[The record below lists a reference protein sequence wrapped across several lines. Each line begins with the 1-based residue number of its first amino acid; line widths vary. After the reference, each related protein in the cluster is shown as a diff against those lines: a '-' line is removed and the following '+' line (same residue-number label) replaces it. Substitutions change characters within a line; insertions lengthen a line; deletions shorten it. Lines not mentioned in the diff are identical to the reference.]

1 MTSAEVPESDSRFGM
16 ARDPTTAGNPGT
28 DSRVRLFVVTPDPL
42 ARHPKPAV
50 PADLTCVEVLAVI
63 NWYVDCEC
71 DVTTMLV
78 IAAHLDVCCDC
89 VRELSQLR
97 WLKSAVRRCGG
108 APESPPCP

>member
-1 MTSAEVPESDSRFGM
+1 
-16 ARDPTTAGNPGT
+16 
-28 DSRVRLFVVTPDPL
+28 VVTPDPL
-42 ARHPKPAV
+42 ARPPEPRLAE
-50 PADLTCVEVLAVI
+50 PGLAGEATCVEVLAVI

-78 IAAHLDVCCDC
+78 IARHLDVCCDC